1 MVTSID
7 QEDLHLVIRVP
18 HRLDGANAQVLHD
31 QLEEAMGSAHKAVV
45 IDMSDLTYISN
56 AGLRVIIQA
65 AKKLQSHDARLVVCS
80 LSNEI
85 RSVIEASSLDRVI
98 EIRPS
103 LDAAVAARG

>member
-1 MVTSID
+1 MVMPID
-7 QEDLHLVIRVP
+7 QEDLRLVIRVP

-31 QLEEAMGSAHKAVV
+31 QLEAAIGSAHKVVV
-45 IDMSDLTYISN
+45 IDMSDLAYISN

-65 AKKLQSHDARLVVCS
+65 AKNLQAHDARLVVCS

-98 EIRPS
+98 DIRPS
-103 LDAAVAARG
+103 LDEAVAASS